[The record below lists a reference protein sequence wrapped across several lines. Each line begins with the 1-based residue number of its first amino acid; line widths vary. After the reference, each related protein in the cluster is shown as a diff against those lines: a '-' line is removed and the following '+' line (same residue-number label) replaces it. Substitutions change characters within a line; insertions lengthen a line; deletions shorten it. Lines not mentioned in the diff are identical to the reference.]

1 MRFSD
6 TCFLSCIRHQGGR
19 QRQRAFLGD
28 ALWILLCTCW
38 SPDASAQVS
47 AEGVVEPTR
56 ILFVFDASNSMNA
69 FWGGQ
74 RKMATATALLSE
86 SLGALHQSESLEL
99 GLRVYGHGTKHVTG
113 QQDCD
118 DTELMVPFSSY
129 NNLIIKQQLSRIR
142 AQGTTP
148 IARSLEQAAY
158 DFPDKPGRNVIV
170 LITDGLEACDEDPC
184 AVSRALQD
192 KGIVVK
198 PFVIG
203 MGIEDKWAASLQCIG
218 NFYDATDP
226 EAFEHVL
233 QLVLEQ
239 ALHNTT
245 VHLELLD
252 DTGQPLVTNYP
263 YSFTDTRTEEHSP
276 QYVHTMPWSGQ
287 ADTLY
292 VDPIPTYN
300 VTIHSLPLATLKSV
314 VLSPGVHNVVTVPD
328 MASGHLT
335 PQFARGVRTDYG
347 ALGVAWHSSGAC
359 EALYQGRLGE
369 KVRLRTGAYDV
380 HFGTTPKVVVE
391 HVEVGP
397 LDDLTVEIPSPGS
410 LVVSCPTAGYAV
422 LLDAVTLETILQF
435 EEGDVSGRYTLQPGN
450 YTLLFRARNARGTLY
465 SIKES
470 FQVTSGSTTNL
481 KLHG

>member
-1 MRFSD
+1 MSSFAN
-6 TCFLSCIRHQGGR
+6 CLPAFIRLHWGR
-19 QRQRAFLGD
+19 TRRHVFLGG
-28 ALWILLCTCW
+28 ALWILSGVGW
-38 SPDASAQVS
+38 SSRTSAQVS
-47 AEGVVEPTR
+47 AEDVVEPTR

-86 SLGALHQSESLEL
+86 SLEALHQSESLEL

-113 QQDCD
+113 QQDCN

-158 DFPDKPGRNVIV
+158 DFPNEAGRNVIV

-184 AVSRALQD
+184 AVSQALQD

-203 MGIEDKWAASLQCIG
+203 MGIEDKWADNLRCIG

-252 DTGQPLVTNYP
+252 ETGQPLVTNYP
-263 YSFTDTRTEEHSP
+263 YSFTDTRTLEHGP

-292 VDPIPTYN
+292 VDPIPTYKL
-300 VTIHSLPLATLKSV
+300 TIHSLPVATLEDV

-347 ALGVAWHSSGAC
+347 ELHVAWHRSGNC

-369 KVRLRTGAYDV
+369 KVRLRTGMYDV
-380 HFGTTPKVVVE
+380 HFGTNPNVVVE
-391 HVEVGP
+391 RVEVRPG
-397 LDDLTVEIPSPGS
+397 DDLTVEIPSPGS
-410 LVVSCPTAGYAV
+410 LVVSCPTSGYAV
-422 LLDAVTLETILQF
+422 LLDAVSLENVLHF
-435 EEGDVSGRYTLQPGN
+435 EEGDVSGRYTLQPGT